1 MIRVTQYHFSKA
13 DFAGMLPE
21 ERALIFLAGQ
31 TINQVNVWLKL
42 IRLSSSFE
50 SASEVE
56 NKLSAAQTHILLRA
70 LFGTLHEAWV
80 WQTRKDMGLLIAS
93 YLPTLSADSQA
104 ARKTLS
110 KHLSN
115 GGTMGALRNG
125 YSFHSPTTAVLDKTF
140 TMMPEDE
147 DWSWYVTDEHSS
159 TLMLSCETVLGYGV
173 AGEGMG
179 ADLNDCFSNILSE
192 VIGVANAMNEFMTE
206 LVVVALRSNLPEK
219 RKQSAV
225 MIEHAPQ
232 LKDAAL
238 PFYIEGI

>member
-1 MIRVTQYHFSKA
+1 MIEVTQYHFSKA
-13 DFAGMLPE
+13 DFAGMPPG

-31 TINQVNVWLKL
+31 TVNQVNVWLKL

-80 WQTRKDMGLLIAS
+80 WQTRKDMGPLIAS
-93 YLPTLSADSQA
+93 YLPKLPVDSQA

-110 KHLSN
+110 KRLAN
-115 GGTMGALRNG
+115 GGTMDALRNG
-125 YSFHSPTTAVLDKTF
+125 YSFHSPTTAMLDETF
-140 TMMPEDE
+140 AAMPEDE
-147 DWSWYVTDEHSS
+147 DWSWYVTDEYSS

-173 AGEGMG
+173 AGEGKG
-179 ADLNDCFSNILSE
+179 ADLNDGFGNILSE
-192 VIGVANAMNEFMTE
+192 VIGVANAMNEFMTG
-206 LVVVALRSNLPEK
+206 LAVVALRSNLPEEP
-219 RKQSAV
+219 RQSAV